1 VKRLALF
8 KEAVEILR
16 QGESHV
22 VPSPG
27 DIPGHDGLSAAEL
40 PCPWFRADCETL

>member
-16 QGESHV
+16 QGRSHV
-22 VPSPG
+22 VPLTWGYSG
-27 DIPGHDGLSAAEL
+27 GMMDYRLQNSMSL
-40 PCPWFRADCETL
+40 VQSRL